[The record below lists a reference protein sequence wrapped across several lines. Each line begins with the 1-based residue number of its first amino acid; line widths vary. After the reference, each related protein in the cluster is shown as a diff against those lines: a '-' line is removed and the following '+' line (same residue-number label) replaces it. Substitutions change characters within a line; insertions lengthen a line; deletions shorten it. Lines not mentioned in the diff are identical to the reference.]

1 MDLTQRK
8 LTKKEWE
15 SIEIPLPKAEIDVLK
30 LIIQGFDDVDYKTNP
45 TLTLI
50 SYLKIENNEAMQC
63 YLYELYLKDKIHQIC
78 KKNNHTFT
86 PKTNK
91 AKKIKKADKFRIENS
106 THKIIENQENI
117 YEFVFLNICSS
128 LLKYYTRLSDKWMYY
143 LYALNKLTSYSVLN
157 VNTHLKEFVQMIL
170 DIYIPKME
178 IEKLIQ
184 NGSEFIEKNPYIL
197 KYDDRTLYDHQK
209 TIFSIFKST
218 TSQDIPKLVLYT
230 APTGTGKTLTPIGL
244 SNQFR
249 VLFVCAAR
257 HVGLALARA
266 GVSIEKKVAF
276 AFGCKDAGDIRL
288 HYHAVKECV
297 RNKKTGG
304 IRKVDNSRG
313 ENVEIL
319 ISDIQSFQSAMYYML
334 AFNKPENIIVYWD
347 EPTIT
352 MDYETH
358 EYHELIHENWKINT
372 IPNLVLSTATLP
384 SEEELRD
391 VIADFKSK
399 HDNAE
404 SYNIRSHDTKKSITM
419 INKNGQPMV
428 PHLCFSDVNELKQSV
443 DHLLKNKTLLRYLDM
458 GEVCEFI
465 VYMQE
470 DKLISQQF
478 KLAQGYF
485 THINEITLTSLK
497 EYYLILL
504 KNVYKKYWT
513 IIYDSF
519 QTKKGNSTISNIQV
533 TTKDAHTLTDGPTMF
548 LTADAEKISTFYLQQ
563 SNIPEGVSSSLLGA
577 IEHNR
582 KVSSMIDKKEKAYED
597 GTKKDE
603 GHDRKL
609 ADQRVNPNMKTL
621 LKEISALR
629 CQIKEVRM
637 NDLFI
642 PNRKEHLEK
651 WAPQYNKKNSSSFFS
666 SAFTCDIDEKV
677 VEQIM
682 ELRDVD
688 NTWKMLLLM
697 GIGVFARHVNPDYV
711 EIMKTLAD
719 EKKLF
724 LIVATTDYIY
734 GTNYQFCHA
743 YISKDLADMTQE
755 KSIQALGRVG
765 RRNIQQNYTI
775 RFRDDGIIRKI
786 LLPEE
791 NKPEV
796 KNMCELFNSD

>member
-15 SIEIPLPKAEIDVLK
+15 GIEIPLPKEEIDVLK
-30 LIIQGFDDVDYKTNP
+30 LIIQGFDDVNYKTNS

-50 SYLKIENNEAMQC
+50 SYLKIENNEVMQC
-63 YLYELYLKDKIHQIC
+63 YLYELYLKNKIDQIC

-91 AKKIKKADKFRIENS
+91 AKKIKKADKIRIENS
-106 THKIIENQENI
+106 TQKITENQENI

-128 LLKYYTRLSDKWMYY
+128 LLKYYTRPSDKWMYY
-143 LYALNKLTSYSVLN
+143 LYALNKLNSYSVLN

-170 DIYIPKME
+170 DTYIPKME
-178 IEKLIQ
+178 IEKLIEH
-184 NGSEFIEKNPYIL
+184 GSEFIEKNSYIL
-197 KYDDRTLYDHQK
+197 KYDDRSLYDHQK
-209 TIFSIFKST
+209 NIFSIFKST
-218 TSQDIPKLVLYT
+218 ISQNTPKLVLYT

-288 HYHAVKECV
+288 HYHAVKECI

-334 AFNKPENIIVYWD
+334 AFNKPEDIIVYWD

-419 INKNGQPMV
+419 INKNGHPMV

-443 DHLLKNKTLLRYLDM
+443 NHLLKNKTLLRYLDM
-458 GEVCEFI
+458 KEVCEFI
-465 VYMQE
+465 IYMQE
-470 DKLISQQF
+470 DKLISRQF

-519 QTKKGNSTISNIQV
+519 KTKKGTTAVSNIQI

-548 LTADAEKISTFYLQQ
+548 LTANAEKIATFYLQQ

-582 KVSSMIDKKEKAYED
+582 KVSAMIDKKEKDYED

-609 ADQRVNPNMKTL
+609 SDQRVNPNMRTL

-629 CQIKEVRM
+629 CQLKEVRM

-651 WAPQYNKKNSSSFFS
+651 WASQYNIKNTSKFS

-697 GIGVFARHVNPDYV
+697 GIGVFTRHVNPDYV

-743 YISKDLADMTQE
+743 YISKDLANMTQE

-765 RRNIQQNYTI
+765 RKNIQQNYTI